1 MTIPPTPMHNTLIGG
16 PGAWRRAAFAD
27 PPDWRRPLS
36 PETFAELEQALQT
49 IRDQRRDLPSL
60 TSAEFA
66 LPAFDAQ
73 AVELRREILS
83 GRGFVVLHGL
93 PIERCTAEEAEMLY
107 WCLGSR
113 LGPPLPQNLAG
124 DRLYSVRNEG
134 YSIEQDYGATGVRYS
149 KTSEGFHFHTDSAPA
164 LAGITPVIVGLIALQ
179 TAKSGGASVLVSAKS
194 VHDVMLA
201 ERPDLL
207 ALLYAPFHH
216 DRSSELPPGESPTL
230 LAPIFRFDGQ
240 LRMRYMRFY
249 IEQGHRKAAA
259 PLSSGQ
265 IEALDF
271 LDSVMD
277 REGLHILFD
286 LNRGE
291 MLFVSNEFILHS
303 RTAFEDHPEPA
314 RRRHYARLW
323 LGRETPIRPAAPTA

>member
-1 MTIPPTPMHNTLIGG
+1 MGTRTGIEWTDTTWNPTTGCRKVSPGCDNCYAATLAKRLKAMGNPRYQNDGPDG
-16 PGAWRRAAFAD
+16 PGFG
-27 PPDWRRPLS
+27 LS
-36 PETFAELEQALQT
+36 
-49 IRDQRRDLPSL
+49 
-60 TSAEFA
+60 
-66 LPAFDAQ
+66 
-73 AVELRREILS
+73 
-83 GRGFVVLHGL
+83 LHHDK
-93 PIERCTAEEAEMLY
+93 
-107 WCLGSR
+107 
-113 LGPPLPQNLAG
+113 LAG
-124 DRLYSVRNEG
+124 DRLYSVRDEG

-164 LAGITPVIVGLIALQ
+164 LAGITPAIIGLIALQ

-207 ALLYAPFHH
+207 ALLYEPFHH

-249 IEQGHRKAAA
+249 IERGHRKATA

-277 REGLHILFD
+277 REALHILFH

-291 MLFVSNEFILHS
+291 MLFVSNEFVLHS
-303 RTAFEDHPEPA
+303 RTAFEDHAEPA

-323 LGRETPIRPAAPTA
+323 LGRETPIGPAVTA